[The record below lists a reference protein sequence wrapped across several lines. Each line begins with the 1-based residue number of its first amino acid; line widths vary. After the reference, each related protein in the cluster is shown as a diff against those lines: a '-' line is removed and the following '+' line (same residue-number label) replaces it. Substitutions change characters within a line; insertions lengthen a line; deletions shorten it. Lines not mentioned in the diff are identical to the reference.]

1 MKRFLLILFFLPV
14 IAFAKEAVPIA
25 ENPEVE
31 ARMMALANE
40 LRCLVCQNQTLA
52 DSHSDLA
59 GDLRREMRGM
69 AEKGMSDKEIVAFM
83 VSRYGD
89 FVLYRPPLN
98 AKTLALW
105 FGPFVLLLVVG
116 LMLVRY
122 LKTRRQRL
130 AVQGQLSEED
140 HKKAEALLQ
149 NNGEQV

>member
-1 MKRFLLILFFLPV
+1 MKRFLLVLFFLPV

-59 GDLRREMRGM
+59 SDLRREMRGM

-116 LMLVRY
+116 LMLIRY

>member
-1 MKRFLLILFFLPV
+1 MKRLLIILCFLPV
-14 IAFAKEAVPIA
+14 MVFAKEAVPMA

-59 GDLRREMRGM
+59 IDLRREMRGM
-69 AEKGMSDKEIVAFM
+69 AEKGMNDKEIVDFM

-105 FGPFVLLLVVG
+105 FGPFVLLIGGGVV
-116 LMLVRY
+116 LLRY
-122 LKTRRQRL
+122 FRTRRQQL
-130 AVQGQLSEED
+130 AAQAQLSDDD

-149 NNGEQV
+149 DDGDKA

>member
-1 MKRFLLILFFLPV
+1 MKHFLLILFFLPV
-14 IAFAKEAVPIA
+14 IAFAKEAEPLA

-105 FGPFVLLLVVG
+105 FGPFVLLIGVG

-130 AVQGQLSEED
+130 AAQGQLSEDD

>member
-1 MKRFLLILFFLPV
+1 MKRFLLVLFFLPV

-105 FGPFVLLLVVG
+105 FGPFALLLVVG